1 MNPYGKTLNVFKRD
15 PESHKLIMGHP
26 ASEEIKQLW
35 NIKWELT
42 EKIDGTNIR
51 VVWDPINYPGLVLI
65 KGRTEKA
72 QLHPELAEYF
82 RPFELAPKFKEIFPD
97 CPVPICIY
105 GEGFGAGIQK
115 GGCYD
120 EEKRFAA
127 FDVKIGT
134 SWLPRGDAIEIV
146 EKLGLDFVPIIDHG
160 SLSKAIN
167 LVSRGVSSQYGDF
180 YAAGLVAR
188 PAFPLLDRR
197 GHRVIV
203 KIKHKELFG
212 K

>member
-1 MNPYGKTLNVFKRD
+1 MNPYGKTLNVYKRD
-15 PESHKLIMGHP
+15 PESHKLIPGHP
-26 ASEEIKQLW
+26 ASPEIEQLW
-35 NIKWELT
+35 SIDWELT

-51 VVWDPINYPGLVLI
+51 VIWDPVNYPELVII

-72 QLHPELAEYF
+72 QLHLELVKYF

-97 CPVPICIY
+97 SPVPICVY

-115 GGCYD
+115 GGLYSPT
-120 EEKRFAA
+120 KTFSA
-127 FDVKIGT
+127 FDVKVGT
-134 SWLPRGDAIEIV
+134 VWLPRVDAIEIV
-146 EKLGLDFVPIIDHG
+146 EKLGLNFVPIIAHG
-160 SLSKAIN
+160 PLTKAVA
-167 LVSRGVSSQYGDF
+167 LVWRGLQSQYGDF
-180 YAAGLVAR
+180 YAEGLVAR